1 MAQGKDPVMTRPNGG
16 GSDRSHQIEADID
29 RTRAAMDRTVD
40 AIAGKLTPQQLMF
53 EAMGVFKD
61 GTSAL
66 ATKVVETAREHPVPA
81 TIIGI
86 GLGLLFTEKSRSE
99 KDSATRVRTGGFTG
113 YGAYPAG
120 EPSARTEGYA
130 AGGYSMGG
138 SAQPA
143 GFTAGY
149 TRTGG
154 AGETGRSEGGF
165 ATTVKDK
172 TADIRDSVAL
182 GAMEAREKV
191 GETAAHVK
199 ETAAEAAARV
209 RNQAGHLKDQVA
221 SGTEHVR
228 ESADHLREQVSE
240 RAGRVREQAAQVP
253 VYARQQWHDAQLGF
267 WQTMDQKP
275 FAVGLAVLAAGVAAG
290 FTVPASRKEQELMG
304 ETRDRLL
311 EQAKGLGREAVGN
324 AKQVARATTE
334 VVKSEFERQGLKPGA
349 IADKVRSISRE
360 AEHALKEEAGKVMP
374 EPLKAAGSS
383 APSMTGTGGMGGPT
397 AGGAAGR
404 GMSAGFASTESWSD
418 PDSTSGTSGTTG
430 TSGTGG
436 TTGTT
441 GSRKT
446 NNR

>member
-1 MAQGKDPVMTRPNGG
+1 
-16 GSDRSHQIEADID
+16 
-29 RTRAAMDRTVD
+29 MDRTVD

-66 ATKVVETAREHPVPA
+66 ATKVVETAREHPIPA

-86 GLGLLFTEKSRSE
+86 GLGLLFTEKGRTE
-99 KDSATRVRTGGFTG
+99 KEAEMRVRPTGFTG
-113 YGAYPAG
+113 YGAYPGG
-120 EPSARTEGYA
+120 EPSVRTGAY
-130 AGGYSMGG
+130 
-138 SAQPA
+138 QA

-149 TRTGG
+149 TGPEGHQSGRT
-154 AGETGRSEGGF
+154 EGF
-165 ATTVKDK
+165 TSTVKDK
-172 TADIRDSVAL
+172 TADIKDSVAL

-209 RNQAGHLKDQVA
+209 RDQASHVKDQVRTQAGHLKEQVA
-221 SGTEHVR
+221 TGTEHVR

-253 VYARQQWHDAQLGF
+253 MYARQQWHDAQLGF

-275 FAVGLAVLAAGVAAG
+275 FAIGLAVLAAGVAAG

-311 EQAKGLGREAVGN
+311 EQAKGIGRETFDNV
-324 AKQVARATTE
+324 KQVARATTD
-334 VVKSEFERQGLKPGA
+334 VVKSEVERQGLKPGA

-360 AEHALKEEAGKVMP
+360 AEQALKEEAGKVMP
-374 EPLKAAGSS
+374 EPLKATGS
-383 APSMTGTGGMGGPT
+383 ATPSMTGTGGMGGST

-418 PDSTSGTSGTTG
+418 PDSTVKASSGTTG
-430 TSGTGG
+430 TSGTTGG

-441 GSRKT
+441 GTTGASTKKPT
-446 NNR
+446 TT